1 MLVVSSLML
10 SQLLSVMGH
19 LLDRNSINRLTFAL
33 LLQCTLNADKC
44 CTWQNLNLVDLTG
57 KCNLVALNQNR
68 GAKYA
73 PHALTDPHP
82 IKFFGYKLPVLDDIA
97 WTASP
102 SFVQF
107 SECTSSHQ
115 QCYNVIVLLS
125 S

>member
-19 LLDRNSINRLTFAL
+19 LLVAMPSLHPKDRDSINRLTFAL

-44 CTWQNLNLVDLTG
+44 CTWQNLYLVDLTG

-82 IKFFGYKLPVLDDIA
+82 IKFY
-97 WTASP
+97 
-102 SFVQF
+102 
-107 SECTSSHQ
+107 
-115 QCYNVIVLLS
+115 
-125 S
+125 